1 MTTKHPPGLSAR
13 QLCLTIGLATLAWS
27 AQAQTDVSVSVGGVI
42 RPGVYGR
49 VEVGTRPPPPIIYP
63 QPVIITQPPVVV
75 ATPAPIYLHVPP
87 GHAKKWYKHCYKYNA
102 CNQPVYFVQNN
113 YSEYYEREDREH
125 GRGRGKHKG
134 KHGDED

>member
-1 MTTKHPPGLSAR
+1 MTRKHSPSISATS
-13 QLCLTIGLATLAWS
+13 LCLAIGLATVAWS
-27 AQAQTDVSVSVGGVI
+27 AQAQTDVSVTVGGVI

-87 GHAKKWYKHCYKYNA
+87 GHAKKWHKHCYKYNA
-102 CNQPVYFVQNN
+102 CNQPVYFVQND
-113 YSEYYEREDREH
+113 YSEYYEREGH
-125 GRGRGKHKG
+125 GKHKE
-134 KHGDED
+134 KHKRKDKDED